1 MLSGK
6 ALVVYADLETA
17 KTGRAAVERLLSAV
31 SGKSPGLSF
40 APVKAGRRNGVSL
53 AEAFAEVITQ
63 TGMNAVLIIDAVEKL
78 FPSKAGLVL
87 LKNLKAARDWAD
99 LRPDNAGGTYLH
111 ILGVSSSKAA
121 VKAMVSLRSQ
131 PFYGADFLDFPMPD
145 DEFPLL
151 KSTAPKDFPTT
162 YPARTTNIMRD
173 EYDFSDAVKNPY
185 TDAAKAAHDRAT
197 DGKDQKQKNPAG
209 KKAKDA
215 PGKR

>member
-17 KTGRAAVERLLSAV
+17 KTGGAAVERLLSAV
-31 SGKSPGLSF
+31 SGALSAWTVSGKSPGLSF
-40 APVKAGRRNGVSL
+40 DPVKAGRRNGVSL

-99 LRPDNAGGTYLH
+99 LRPDNAGGTYLR

-121 VKAMVSLRSQ
+121 AKAMVSLRS
-131 PFYGADFLDFPMPD
+131 
-145 DEFPLL
+145 
-151 KSTAPKDFPTT
+151 
-162 YPARTTNIMRD
+162 
-173 EYDFSDAVKNPY
+173 
-185 TDAAKAAHDRAT
+185 
-197 DGKDQKQKNPAG
+197 
-209 KKAKDA
+209 
-215 PGKR
+215 

>member
-1 MLSGK
+1 M
-6 ALVVYADLETA
+6 VYADLETA
-17 KTGRAAVERLLSAV
+17 KTGGAAVERLLSSV

-40 APVKAGRRNGVSL
+40 DPVKAGRRNGVSL

-121 VKAMVSLRSQ
+121 AKAMVSLRSQ
-131 PFYGADFLDFPMPD
+131 PFYGADFLDFPM
-145 DEFPLL
+145 LL
-151 KSTAPKDFPTT
+151 
-162 YPARTTNIMRD
+162 
-173 EYDFSDAVKNPY
+173 EDAISVY
-185 TDAAKAAHDRAT
+185 ISVA
-197 DGKDQKQKNPAG
+197 
-209 KKAKDA
+209 
-215 PGKR
+215 

>member
-1 MLSGK
+1 M
-6 ALVVYADLETA
+6 VYADLETA
-17 KTGRAAVERLLSAV
+17 KTGGAAVERLLSSV

-40 APVKAGRRNGVSL
+40 DPVKAGRRNGVSL

-121 VKAMVSLRSQ
+121 AKAMVSLRS
-131 PFYGADFLDFPMPD
+131 
-145 DEFPLL
+145 
-151 KSTAPKDFPTT
+151 
-162 YPARTTNIMRD
+162 
-173 EYDFSDAVKNPY
+173 
-185 TDAAKAAHDRAT
+185 
-197 DGKDQKQKNPAG
+197 
-209 KKAKDA
+209 
-215 PGKR
+215 